1 MQTKDI
7 TELLAEYAQEVKD
20 FGHVEKSTS
29 YNEILE
35 SFSSL
40 SLDRDEFQQMHHR
53 CIDDIKSIFTE
64 RDELRLQLA
73 DAQAEIK
80 RLQVEVS
87 NRNRRA
93 LEGDK
98 AQAAFDL
105 LYTEH
110 EELRIQVEAS
120 RKQEPVAT
128 YIGACSDGD
137 LIALSD
143 DLRKGAKLYAAPVV
157 ADDVQ
162 EKYDELI
169 YAVGR
174 KYPNETRHETALH
187 YIKRMEEPATT
198 STAKCMKGATA

>member
-1 MQTKDI
+1 MTI
-7 TELLAEYAQEVKD
+7 TQISDREIALQAQLAAMTA
-20 FGHVEKSTS
+20 S
-29 YNEILE
+29 
-35 SFSSL
+35 
-40 SLDRDEFQQMHHR
+40 RDEYQQAADKMAMEH
-53 CIDDIKSIFTE
+53 KVE
-64 RDELRLQLA
+64 RDTLRQQLA